1 MSELVAFDKLDFFS
15 DQKPQDGNT
24 WETGYW
30 KNTRNTVRHPL
41 KALQLLSQFSEQMTR
56 IGEFGRAVRGDKS
69 LVKGSYNLYKETYED
84 IRAKR
89 KGEKMQERPISR
101 DIMMEG
107 GLAARDVSVDFGR
120 MGVRGKAFNRITA
133 FFNANLEGTDRMA
146 RVIAEN
152 PGRVLLKGAIG
163 LTIPTLMLRWANEG
177 EYGYD
182 KIPGYQKNLFWVFP
196 IPMVDPDTGEPMLAR
211 DHDTYEPRDSTRV
224 MNHWIRVPK
233 PWAYGMFFAT
243 MPEKAFDFI
252 ISKDPYAFD
261 DFGQDLLSVVGTSF
275 APQALIAAVEPYSNK
290 SFFTGSNII
299 PQGQEGM
306 LPLMQHTPATTS
318 VSRKVGEL
326 LSSLGPLDRSVLASP
341 PVLEN
346 AVRNLTGGLGAHVLN
361 GVSKVLEEA
370 GVLPVPPERRLTK
383 PWDVV
388 GLKAFSVNTAG
399 WTEQMSRVYDT
410 AKDIEQVHKSY
421 KSALKNGDRAL
432 AERIKQRYQG
442 SAFFGNAF
450 ASTYV
455 LPTLSKLTSVYHRIA
470 LAENHFS
477 TREQTQRQDQI
488 RNQQHGLAVQ
498 WERDHMKRVRQWEK
512 RREQKALETASPNHP
527 DPAYRPS
534 VGIPVPDGQ
543 SENIQQ

>member
-1 MSELVAFDKLDFFS
+1 
-15 DQKPQDGNT
+15 
-24 WETGYW
+24 
-30 KNTRNTVRHPL
+30 
-41 KALQLLSQFSEQMTR
+41 
-56 IGEFGRAVRGDKS
+56 
-69 LVKGSYNLYKETYED
+69 
-84 IRAKR
+84 
-89 KGEKMQERPISR
+89 
-101 DIMMEG
+101 
-107 GLAARDVSVDFGR
+107 
-120 MGVRGKAFNRITA
+120 
-133 FFNANLEGTDRMA
+133 
-146 RVIAEN
+146 
-152 PGRVLLKGAIG
+152 
-163 LTIPTLMLRWANEG
+163 
-177 EYGYD
+177 
-182 KIPGYQKNLFWVFP
+182 
-196 IPMVDPDTGEPMLAR
+196 
-211 DHDTYEPRDSTRV
+211 
-224 MNHWIRVPK
+224 
-233 PWAYGMFFAT
+233 
-243 MPEKAFDFI
+243 
-252 ISKDPYAFD
+252 
-261 DFGQDLLSVVGTSF
+261 
-275 APQALIAAVEPYSNK
+275 
-290 SFFTGSNII
+290 
-299 PQGQEGM
+299 
-306 LPLMQHTPATTS
+306 
-318 VSRKVGEL
+318 
-326 LSSLGPLDRSVLASP
+326 
-341 PVLEN
+341 
-346 AVRNLTGGLGAHVLN
+346 
-361 GVSKVLEEA
+361 
-370 GVLPVPPERRLTK
+370 PERRLTK

-421 KSALKNGDRAL
+421 KRALKNGDRAL